1 MIRVTADT
9 NILVSAIVYQRGN
22 PRRLLQMAL
31 AGEINLTVS
40 PAIIDELTD
49 VLARKFDATAEEIAQ
64 AREIIAV
71 AARAVRPSVTL
82 DVI

>member
-1 MIRVTADT
+1 
-9 NILVSAIVYQRGN
+9 
-22 PRRLLQMAL
+22 MAL

-82 DVI
+82 DVIKEDPRTIESSNARSARVRTSS